1 MYTANLGNLLD
12 FFEKDIPTWKT
23 TTTLNQS
30 AVGYTKQNDDSYQIA
45 FNVSGIR
52 KEDVSID
59 VEGNLLKVK
68 GETKYKEDSIL
79 KNLLSSVDHTIRI
92 SSNYDISQTSA
103 VVENG
108 ILLITIPK
116 IEEAKQKKM
125 DVDFIP
131 EYQKVVSESV
141 NNTTDDSYNSYVEE
155 LSKVFGKR

>member
-12 FFEKDIPTWKT
+12 FFEKDLPTWKT

-30 AVGYTKQNDDSYQIA
+30 AVGYTKQNDDSYQLA
-45 FNVSGIR
+45 FNVTGIQ

-59 VEGNLLKVK
+59 VEGNLLKIK

-79 KNLLSSVDHTIRI
+79 KNLVSSVDHTIRI

-103 VVENG
+103 EVENG

-116 IEEAKQKKM
+116 KEEAKQKKIS
-125 DVDFIP
+125 V
-131 EYQKVVSESV
+131 KV
-141 NNTTDDSYNSYVEE
+141 
-155 LSKVFGKR
+155 K

>member
-1 MYTANLGNLLD
+1 MSYNTDWYLICTIWYIVKLKKKKIMYTANLGNLLD
-12 FFEKDIPTWKT
+12 FFEKDLPTWKT

-30 AVGYTKQNDDSYQIA
+30 AVGYTKQNDDSYQLA
-45 FNVSGIR
+45 FNVIGIK

-79 KNLLSSVDHTIRI
+79 KNLVSSVDHTIRI

-103 VVENG
+103 EVENG

-116 IEEAKQKKM
+116 KEEAKQKKIS
-125 DVDFIP
+125 V
-131 EYQKVVSESV
+131 KV
-141 NNTTDDSYNSYVEE
+141 
-155 LSKVFGKR
+155 K